1 MNVKVNFDIP
11 MPFAVIA
18 FFALGIERV
27 SYVLLCVMVMSC
39 ESININT
46 ITNAKD
52 NDSSNEMT
60 RLCIHLSQINHHT
73 ASLQLLL
80 YMHRPL
86 QEICR

>member
-1 MNVKVNFDIP
+1 MNVNVNFDIP

-27 SYVLLCVMVMSC
+27 SCVMVMSC

-60 RLCIHLSQINHHT
+60 RFCIHLSQINHHT